1 MFSCYNII
9 VEIWAIFWIFMDF
22 ELEGAVEMK
31 YDIAVIGAGVVGSL
45 ITRELAKYNLKVA
58 LLEKANDCAMGATK
72 ANSAIVHAGFDAK
85 PGTLK
90 AKLNVRGVELM
101 KTTCEELNVPLK
113 NIGAFVVA
121 FSEEQIPHLEEL
133 LERGKKNGVPNLSIV
148 RRDELLKMERNIG
161 DEVVAALHAPTSS
174 IVCPYELT
182 IAGVENA
189 VTNGAEFL
197 RNCEVKSIKQNSD
210 SFILDTTLGE
220 IEATYVINAAGVNS
234 GKVAK
239 MIGDNSIEIKP
250 RRGDYYL
257 LDKSQGALAFSTIFQ
272 CPTEKGKGVLVS
284 PTVDGN
290 LIVGPSAID
299 NDDGENVDTTAE
311 GLDKVYG
318 SAIKSI
324 PAVSLRNAITSF
336 SGNRAHCTADDFVI
350 GSSEV
355 NKNFINVAGIE
366 SPGLSSAPAIAEM
379 VLEMVLSLA
388 GDVEKKS
395 NFNPN
400 RPAPVRFRE
409 MTSSQRAKLVEKNK
423 AYGRIVCRCETI
435 TEGEIIDAIHAPAG
449 ARDVDGVKR
458 RTRAGMGRC
467 QGGFCGSKVVEI
479 LARELNVPVNS
490 ITKFGGESKIIYEKT
505 K

>member
-1 MFSCYNII
+1 
-9 VEIWAIFWIFMDF
+9 MDF

-133 LERGKKNGVPNLSIV
+133 LERGKANGVPGLEIIY
-148 RRDELLKMERNIG
+148 RDELVKREPNIG
-161 DEVVAALHAPTSS
+161 DTAVAALYAPSSS

-182 IAGVENA
+182 IAGLENA
-189 VTNGAEFL
+189 VSNGAEFL
-197 RNCEVKSIKQNSD
+197 RNCEVKAIKQNTD
-210 SFILDTTLGE
+210 SFTLDTTLGE
-220 IEATYVINAAGVNS
+220 IESGIVINAAGVHS
-234 GKVAK
+234 GKVAE
-239 MIGDNSIEIKP
+239 MIGDTSIEIKP

-272 CPTEKGKGVLVS
+272 CPTKMGKGVLVS

-290 LIVGPSAID
+290 LIVGPSAIEH
-299 NDDGENVDTTAE
+299 DDGDNVETTAE
-311 GLDKVYG
+311 GLESVYT

-379 VLEMVLSLA
+379 VTGIVTELLSC
-388 GDVEKKS
+388 VEKKS
-395 NFNPN
+395 AFNPL

-479 LARELNVPVNS
+479 LARELNVPVNT